1 MPDMGFAVA
10 ILVCLATT
18 CLMGE
23 APAYSCSTKSD
34 CAYQGCGDVPCTDS
48 PTCKAPRG
56 AAAGTIMRP
65 DDRNVS
71 ETLAR
76 IVEEQVVAATWRL
89 ELRVY
94 LFLAA
99 ALMASLAAPLFVLY
113 KMQNKLDRAQ
123 RELQSAG
130 AEVSDGSSSLPEHE
144 PSAPAPSRA
153 RRRPLPTSS
162 VSETDLDAR
171 PGTRLLQRPNQASA
185 TSAPLHKQV
194 CTLASSVS
202 SKSHS
207 PSSRGPSL
215 RSHSRPSHYRGAAG
229 AVKRGLKHH
238 ASRHGS
244 PDRGLPQSPPQVA
257 GVVQPLRDSFKRRVT
272 SGSERQAEN
281 QRGLSL
287 EDPLPPF
294 KECVKRFLN
303 TQSQPALSSQ
313 ASEPAAMRTRPLRA
327 FSRSDPALWTVWEGC
342 RETLRAP
349 LDPRQSLEESQTAI
363 YRCMSALFVT
373 TIAFFPFRQS
383 TWFARR
389 AQSCRV
395 A

>member
-1 MPDMGFAVA
+1 
-10 ILVCLATT
+10 
-18 CLMGE
+18 
-23 APAYSCSTKSD
+23 
-34 CAYQGCGDVPCTDS
+34 
-48 PTCKAPRG
+48 
-56 AAAGTIMRP
+56 MRP

-99 ALMASLAAPLFVLY
+99 ALMASLAAPLFMLY
-113 KMQNKLDRAQ
+113 KMQVQLDRAQ

-130 AEVSDGSSSLPEHE
+130 AEVSDGSSSLPEHA

-215 RSHSRPSHYRGAAG
+215 RSHSRPSQDRGAAG

-244 PDRGLPQSPPQVA
+244 PDKPRRTFTQDGRAMQRGLPESPPQVA
-257 GVVQPLRDSFKRRVT
+257 GVAQPLRDSFKRRVT

-327 FSRSDPALWTVWEGC
+327 FSRSDPALWTVWGGASGGGD
-342 RETLRAP
+342 ETGRGQIAGDDGSGDGLNR
-349 LDPRQSLEESQTAI
+349 DQR
-363 YRCMSALFVT
+363 FVT
-373 TIAFFPFRQS
+373 RLGVSGQTSDVELIQTLQSMREMLRQKLE
-383 TWFARR
+383 
-389 AQSCRV
+389 
-395 A
+395 